1 MYVSTLRLRRKLE
14 ELTGSCAWIDC
25 SCGGEST
32 PAEARYSSS
41 VLIVP
46 SERLTCAG
54 SDIVFRE
61 IKKLY
66 QVLLP
71 RSCTLGG
78 GIYTYLRS
86 ISKTWKRG
94 MTSTFRT
101 VHVTY
106 SCQTTYPLPHILPR
120 QPQYGT
126 KNVKHTSNFH
136 NIIIFKVCWMGA
148 IDALLSKGQSF

>member
-1 MYVSTLRLRRKLE
+1 MEKAGHFAAMHVSTLRLRRKLE
-14 ELTGSCAWIDC
+14 ELTGSCAWMDC

-32 PAEARYSSS
+32 PAAARYSSS

-46 SERLTCAG
+46 SERLICAG
-54 SDIVFRE
+54 SDIVFGE

-71 RSCTLGG
+71 SSCTLGG
-78 GIYTYLRS
+78 EIYTYLRS
-86 ISKTWKRG
+86 VSKTWKRG

-120 QPQYGT
+120 TPTILHEERQVYEELLQ
-126 KNVKHTSNFH
+126 H
-136 NIIIFKVCWMGA
+136 NHC
-148 IDALLSKGQSF
+148 QSLRDGSY